1 MQMSVRSKIKNSVI
15 FRSAQVLPKSS
26 QKKIIAVIILQI
38 FLSFIDL
45 IGVAVMGLI
54 GALAVSGVQS
64 MQPGDRVSSIL
75 NALGLS
81 NLQFQNQVAILT
93 LAATTILVFRTII
106 SILVTRRIFFFLS
119 RQGTKISS
127 DLTSKLLS
135 KPLSDV
141 QSRSTQET
149 LYGLTG
155 GVEAITLGVLGTFI
169 TIIADLSLLLILAIG
184 LFLVDPLIAITSII
198 FFGLLGLALYFQ
210 MSVKAQRLGILNAE
224 LHIAS
229 NEKIIEVLQSYRE
242 LLVRNRR
249 NYYVREIKKLR
260 LRLADVLAEIRFMPN
275 ISKYIIESGVVVGGV
290 AIAAVQFALQD
301 ARNAVATLAVFLA
314 AGTRIAPAIMRLQQS
329 FVQMKNGVG
338 SALPSLHLI
347 ESLKDSRE
355 LSEVDDDLALI
366 HEGFV
371 SEIVMDSVLLTYAG
385 NQSSA
390 LNSVSLQINQGSS
403 LAIVGPSGAGKT
415 SLVDVLLG
423 VHTPSS
429 GSVLISGYSPLDAI
443 TKWPGSISYVPQD
456 IMISN
461 GTFRENVGFGYP
473 ASAIKD
479 EDVWDALEKANLG
492 DFVRGLRLGLDT
504 PVGERGT
511 KISGG
516 QRQRLGIARAMFT
529 KPKLLILDEAT
540 SSLDG
545 QAELEISDA
554 LNNLKGAVTV
564 VMIAHR
570 LSTVR
575 NSDQVIYM
583 DKGKIVA
590 KGKFEEVR
598 KAVPD
603 FDHQAQLMGL

>member
-1 MQMSVRSKIKNSVI
+1 MSVRSKIQNSVI

-38 FLSFIDL
+38 FLSLIDL

-93 LAATTILVFRTII
+93 LAATTILVLRTII

-119 RQGTKISS
+119 RQGAKISS

-135 KPLSDV
+135 KPLMDV

-169 TIIADLSLLLILAIG
+169 TIVADLSLLFVLAIG
-184 LFLVDPLIAITSII
+184 LFLLDPLIAFTSII

-224 LHIAS
+224 LHVAS

-260 LRLADVLAEIRFMPN
+260 LKLAEVLAEIRFMPN

-329 FVQMKNGVG
+329 FVQMKNGIG

-347 ESLKDSRE
+347 ESLKDSKE
-355 LSEVDDDLALI
+355 LSEVDDDLDLI
-366 HEGFV
+366 HEGFMP
-371 SEIVMDSVLLTYAG
+371 EILMDSVLLTYAG
-385 NQSSA
+385 NQSRA
-390 LNSVSLQINQGSS
+390 LNSVSLQINEGSS

-429 GSVLISGYSPLDAI
+429 GSVLISDCSPLEAI
-443 TKWPGSISYVPQD
+443 AKWPGSISYVPQD

-473 ASAIKD
+473 VSAIKD
-479 EDVWDALEKANLG
+479 EDIWDALEKANLG
-492 DFVRGLRLGLDT
+492 DFVRGLPLGLDT

-554 LNNLKGAVTV
+554 LKNLKGAVTV

-575 NSDQVIYM
+575 SADQVLYM
-583 DKGKIVA
+583 DEGKIIA
-590 KGKFEEVR
+590 RGTFDEVR
-598 KAVPD
+598 LAVPN

>member
-1 MQMSVRSKIKNSVI
+1 MRMSVQSRIQNSVV

-26 QKKIIAVIILQI
+26 QKKIVAVIILQI

-64 MQPGDRVSSIL
+64 MQPGERVSSVL
-75 NALGLS
+75 NILGLS
-81 NLQFQNQVAILT
+81 NLQFQNQVVVLT
-93 LAATTILVFRTII
+93 LVATTILVFRTII
-106 SILVTRRIFFFLS
+106 SIFVTRRIFFFLS
-119 RQGTKISS
+119 RQGAKISS
-127 DLTSKLLS
+127 NLTSKLLS

-149 LYGLTG
+149 LYRLTG

-169 TIIADLSLLLILAIG
+169 TIIADLSLLVVLAIG
-184 LFLVDPLIAITSII
+184 LFLVDPLIAITSIV

-224 LHIAS
+224 LHVAS
-229 NEKIIEVLQSYRE
+229 NEKIIEVLLSYRE

-260 LRLADVLAEIRFMPN
+260 LKLADVLAEIRFMPN

-301 ARNAVATLAVFLA
+301 ARNAVATLAIFLA

-329 FVQMKNGVG
+329 FVEMKNGSG
-338 SALPSLHLI
+338 SALPSLNLI
-347 ESLKDSRE
+347 ESLKDARE
-355 LSEVDDDLALI
+355 LLEVDDDLDLI
-366 HEGFV
+366 HKGFAP
-371 SEIVMDSVLLTYAG
+371 EIVMDSVLLTYAG
-385 NQSSA
+385 NQFSA
-390 LNSVSLQINQGSS
+390 LNSVSLQINEGSS

-443 TKWPGSISYVPQD
+443 AKWPGSISYVPQD

-473 ASAIKD
+473 DSVIKD
-479 EDVWDALEKANLG
+479 EYVWDALEKANLG
-492 DFVRGLRLGLDT
+492 DFVRGLPLGLDT

-516 QRQRLGIARAMFT
+516 QRQRLGIARALFT

-554 LNNLKGAVTV
+554 INNLKGVVTV
-564 VMIAHR
+564 VLIAHR

-575 NSDQVIYM
+575 SADQVIYM

-590 KGKFEEVR
+590 RGIFDEIR